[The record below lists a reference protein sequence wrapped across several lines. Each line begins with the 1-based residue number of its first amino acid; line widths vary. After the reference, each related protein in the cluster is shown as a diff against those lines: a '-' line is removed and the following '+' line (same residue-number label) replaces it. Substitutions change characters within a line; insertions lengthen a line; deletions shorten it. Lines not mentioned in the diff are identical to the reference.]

1 MIGHIKIKLLS
12 LQPTSNTDIK
22 NKCIKNNLTNHKI
35 FDSLSQIFQVLNATE
50 ENWIIGV
57 KNLILEKQSSSSGVL
72 NPTTW
77 CFILIPWVNKPLHNE
92 AKSPSRVHFWD
103 LCNIYDFKPIF
114 GVFHAWRPQNNT
126 QSDVDHYLLSLP

>member
-1 MIGHIKIKLLS
+1 MVHLKPYPEIRVWYPEIRVWVWVLCYPFVEVNSLTEHHLSFLFDGDYCFADYAHIKFNLS
-12 LQPTSNTDIK
+12 IVVSLRMTFVM
-22 NKCIKNNLTNHKI
+22 KI
-35 FDSLSQIFQVLNATE
+35 LKFVLGQYINFNA
-50 ENWIIGV
+50 
-57 KNLILEKQSSSSGVL
+57 
-72 NPTTW
+72 
-77 CFILIPWVNKPLHNE
+77 LHNE